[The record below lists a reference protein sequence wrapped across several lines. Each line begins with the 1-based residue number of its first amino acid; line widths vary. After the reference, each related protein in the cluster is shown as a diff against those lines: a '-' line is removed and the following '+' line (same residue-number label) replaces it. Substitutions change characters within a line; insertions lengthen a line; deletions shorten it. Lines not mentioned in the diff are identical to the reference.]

1 MSVLAFS
8 AGYPH
13 LKSTHMEQAWFH
25 PKKRK
30 VGDII
35 LGIPVKEVYPDGGQT
50 RPLPFK
56 LYPASEL
63 PRSLTTLHLSTEC
76 QRPYNTFNASKLF
89 IRTFT

>member
-13 LKSTHMEQAWFH
+13 LTSTHMEQAWFH
-25 PKKRK
+25 PKKPK

-35 LGIPVKEVYPDGGQT
+35 LGIPVKEVYPDGGHVHCLSNYI
-50 RPLPFK
+50 LP
-56 LYPASEL
+56 ANC
-63 PRSLTTLHLSTEC
+63 LTTLHLSTEC